1 MQTIN
6 SGNRNVIYFIYF
18 SSVEIDINFL
28 AWELVICHL
37 AGGGGVGRENFVGRS
52 LSKSLLVLGGHLWV
66 RDPYLGGQINKP
78 FERGTKQ

>member
-37 AGGGGVGRENFVGRS
+37 AGGGGGGGAGEFCLVIIIKIFVGFGGAFVGKGS
-52 LSKSLLVLGGHLWV
+52 LPG
-66 RDPYLGGQINKP
+66 RPD
-78 FERGTKQ
+78 

>member
-18 SSVEIDINFL
+18 SSVEIDINFFTCIFL

-37 AGGGGVGRENFVGRS
+37 ARGGGEGGILLGDHDKNLCWFGGSFVDKGS
-52 LSKSLLVLGGHLWV
+52 LPGG
-66 RDPYLGGQINKP
+66 P
-78 FERGTKQ
+78 E